1 MDWLQ
6 NNTSSTMEVTPT
18 SKCTNIYHANYLE
31 SAIHH
36 LKQCYRKLP
45 NDNKFKLT
53 NNLWVSEL
61 NYRDLHI
68 LIQEELQRALK
79 AYDADPVLIDENYKT
94 IQELYDL
101 FENLTCCLP

>member
-1 MDWLQ
+1 
-6 NNTSSTMEVTPT
+6 ME
-18 SKCTNIYHANYLE
+18 L
-31 SAIHH
+31 
-36 LKQCYRKLP
+36 
-45 NDNKFKLT
+45 D
-53 NNLWVSEL
+53 
-61 NYRDLHI
+61 YRDLHK